1 MDQIKIGKFISE
13 MRKEQNMTQK
23 QLAELL
29 NISDKTVSKWEC
41 GKGMPDNSIL
51 LELCEALHIN
61 VNELLSGEKVSS
73 DNYHR
78 KAEENMLQLIDKSEK
93 EHKNHKWNILGLL
106 LEFLI
111 VGLLVFIS
119 SGGISGFYAFI
130 DAISFLV
137 ILAISLLVLT
147 LSGSMKDFFYSFIL
161 YFSNHPT
168 ASKEKIQHCLLAVKL
183 MFITILLA
191 GGFSTMVGIIAILA
205 SRVPTE
211 ILGVNIAV
219 ASLSLLYS
227 LILDIF
233 LLPVWKKLHTMLI
246 G

>member
-1 MDQIKIGKFISE
+1 MDQIKIGKFIAE

-23 QLAELL
+23 QLAERL

-51 LELCEALHIN
+51 LELCDVLHIN

-119 SGGISGFYAFI
+119 SGGISGFYAFL
-130 DAISFLV
+130 DAVSLLV
-137 ILAISLLVLT
+137 ILAVSLLVLT
-147 LSGSMKDFFYSFIL
+147 LSGSTKDFFYSFSL
-161 YFSNHPT
+161 YFSNNS
-168 ASKEKIQHCLLAVKL
+168 AVSKEKVQHCLLSVKL
-183 MFITILLA
+183 MLITILLA
-191 GGFSTMVGIIAILA
+191 GAFSTMVGVTATLSA
-205 SRVPTE
+205 RLEPE
-211 ILGVNIAV
+211 ILGVNLAV

-227 LILDIF
+227 FILDIF